1 MENRKNTIL
10 LTVIAVATLLVAV
23 VGATFAYFTAQ
34 GAGPGETPVKV
45 TTYTSSTGGF
55 EVNGDLAISA
65 NQNNFAENGYS
76 HKVTGDATV
85 TFKSSTNEAG
95 TTSEDFCYT
104 VALNITNNT
113 FATEA
118 GENTGVLLINASEDT
133 LGAFATGDSLT
144 NGTGTNA
151 TFVTGTSGYNAT
163 ATPDAPTEGTA
174 GQTTTFDGFD
184 VMPLTAGTY
193 YFQKSTGMETAG
205 STKVY
210 KLTSANG
217 AKVTHSWDFSVTLVN
232 TAANQNALTGKT
244 FDSKLVFTQ
253 VDCETGSAM

>member
-34 GAGPGETPVKV
+34 GGGTATTPVNV
-45 TTYTSSTGGF
+45 QTYTSSTGSF
-55 EVNGDLAISA
+55 QVNGDLAIKA

-76 HKVTGDATV
+76 HIDTGDATV
-85 TFKSSTNEAG
+85 RFKSSTNEDG
-95 TTSEDFCYT
+95 STSEDFCYT
-104 VALNITNNT
+104 VALNITSNT

-118 GENTGVLLINASEDT
+118 AENTGVLLINASEDS
-133 LGAFATGDSLT
+133 LGAFTTGDSLT
-144 NGTGTNA
+144 NGAGTNA
-151 TFVTGTSGYNAT
+151 NFVTGTSGYNAT
-163 ATPDAPTEGTA
+163 ATPDDPDGTA
-174 GQTTTFDGFD
+174 GQTTTFNGFD

-193 YFQKSTGMETAG
+193 YFEKATGMETAG

-217 AKVTHSWDFSVTLVN
+217 AEVTHTWDFSVTLVN
-232 TAANQNALTGKT
+232 TAANQNVLTGKAFNST
-244 FDSKLVFTQ
+244 LVFTQ
-253 VDCETGSAM
+253 VDCETGSAV

>member
-34 GAGPGETPVKV
+34 EAGPGTTPVNV
-45 TTYTSSTGGF
+45 QTYTSSTGSFGVTG
-55 EVNGDLAISA
+55 ELEISA

-76 HKVTGDATV
+76 HIKRGNATV
-85 TFKSSTNEAG
+85 TFTSSTNEEG
-95 TTSEDFCYT
+95 NTSEDFCYT
-104 VALNITNNT
+104 VALNITSNT

-118 GENTGVLLINASEDT
+118 TENTGVLLINASEDS

-144 NGTGTNA
+144 NGAGTNA
-151 TFVTGTSGYNAT
+151 AFVTGTSGYNAT
-163 ATPDAPTEGTA
+163 ENPDDPTEGTA
-174 GQTTTFDGFD
+174 GQTTTFNGFD

-193 YFQKSTGMETAG
+193 YFEKADDMSTAG

-217 AKVTHSWDFSVTLVN
+217 AKVTHTWDFSVTLVN
-232 TAANQNALTGKT
+232 TAANQNVLTGKAFNST
-244 FDSKLVFTQ
+244 LVFTQ